1 MPRWTAPTT
10 AYEMD
15 GVSTPSSSV
24 NASNLTGNIN
34 QAANTIESLNT
45 IANANSARSADQARI
60 QREWQEKQN
69 AKAMEFNRAEAEKNR
84 NWQKMMSDTAHQRE
98 IADLK
103 AAGLNPVLSAMG
115 GNGASVGSGATA
127 SGVTS
132 SGAKGDV
139 DTSMNS
145 ALVNLLGSIY
155 NRTTQ
160 LEAANINA
168 RTQEAVADKYN
179 ATSEIVAQIA
189 ASASMFGAKQAA
201 GASMYAADRG
211 KYGTYERMLEGI
223 MSALPTLT
231 GAPSGKTAVQSAS
244 NAVDSMWKRLD
255 KAVENND
262 DYALITKL
270 FPSLKKYDIFKVK

>member
-1 MPRWTAPTT
+1 MPRWSAPTT

-15 GVSTPSSSV
+15 GVTTPSTSV
-24 NASNLTGNIN
+24 NADTLTGNIN

-45 IANANSARSADQARI
+45 IANANSARSAEEARI
-60 QREWQEKQN
+60 QRDWQEKQN
-69 AKAMEFNRAEAEKNR
+69 AKAMEFNRSEAEKNR
-84 NWQKMMSDTAHQRE
+84 NWQQMMSNTAHQRE
-98 IADLK
+98 VADLK
-103 AAGLNPVLSAMG
+103 AAGLNPVLSATG
-115 GNGASVGSGATA
+115 GNGAAVGSGATA

-189 ASASMFGAKQAA
+189 GAASMYGANAAA
-201 GASMYAADRG
+201 GAARYSADAQ
-211 KYGTYERMLEGI
+211 KYIAQNFPNTAYSLLSGLLTEYGEGNRVKGL
-223 MSALPTLT
+223 SGLSN
-231 GAPSGKTAVQSAS
+231 GAFDSGYKFG
-244 NAVDSMWKRLD
+244 
-255 KAVENND
+255 ENLRKILFGSSD
-262 DYALITKL
+262 GFTKGAGG
-270 FPSLKKYDIFKVK
+270 SRK

>member
-1 MPRWTAPTT
+1 MAFGTT
-10 AYEMD
+10 TSAYDMD
-15 GVSTPSSSV
+15 VPSSPASSSLSSAV
-24 NASNLTGNIN
+24 NS
-34 QAANTIESLNT
+34 AANTVQMLYQNQE
-45 IANANSARSADQARI
+45 ANSARAAEEARI

-69 AKAMEFNRAEAEKNR
+69 AKAMEFNRVEAEKNR
-84 NWQKMMSDTAHQRE
+84 NWQETMSNTAHQRE

-115 GNGASVGSGATA
+115 GNGASVTSGATA

-139 DTSMNS
+139 DTSLNS
-145 ALVNLLGSIY
+145 ALVNLLGSVY

-189 ASASMFGAKQAA
+189 AAA
-201 GASMYAADRG
+201 NR
-211 KYGTYERMLEGI
+211 YGSDAQKWIAQNFPKTAYSLVSGLLTEYGNGSRS
-223 MSALPTLT
+223 SALQNFESKVSE
-231 GAPSGKTAVQSAS
+231 SG
-244 NAVDSMWKRLD
+244 
-255 KAVENND
+255 
-262 DYALITKL
+262 YALGSKL
-270 FPSLKKYDIFKVK
+270 RELFVGAFRK